1 MNTREELINFIIQY
15 AGDEIETKNDALK
28 LAKMSIKELKNNVE
42 NIKQY
47 YRDNNLELLL
57 LL

>member
-1 MNTREELINFIIQY
+1 MNTREELINFIIEY